1 MAKDRMPIEK
11 FLPLYMKA
19 VETGLT
25 KEEFASKIGVLPAT
39 VYQRVYE
46 LRHDGLDIPL
56 LKSEGRVS
64 KLEKAKAILAELRGG
79 AKAGK
84 VVAAKPKPV
93 KKEVVV
99 EVVEEEE
106 VAEEPT
112 LSEEQEVEDE
122 LSKLLG

>member
-1 MAKDRMPIEK
+1 MPIEK

-25 KEEFASKIGVLPAT
+25 KEEFARKIGVLPAT

-46 LRHDGLDIPL
+46 LRHDGLEIPL

-64 KLEKAKAILAELRGG
+64 KLEKAKAILAELRAG
-79 AKAGK
+79 AKAGS
-84 VVAAKPKPV
+84 VVVKAAVKAKAVPA
-93 KKEVVV
+93 KKEA
-99 EVVEEEE
+99 
-106 VAEEPT
+106 VAEEPV

-122 LSKLLG
+122 LAKILG

>member
-19 VETGLT
+19 AETGMT
-25 KEEFASKIGVLPAT
+25 KEEFANKIGVLPAT

-46 LRHDGLDIPL
+46 LRHEGLDIPL

-64 KLEKAKAILAELRGG
+64 KLERAKAILAGLRVG
-79 AKAGK
+79 AKAGS
-84 VVAAKPKPV
+84 
-93 KKEVVV
+93 VVV
-99 EVVEEEE
+99 KAATKAKAVPAKKADAAA
-106 VAEEPT
+106 AEEPV

-122 LSKLLG
+122 LAKILG

>member
-19 VETGLT
+19 VETGMT
-25 KEEFASKIGVLPAT
+25 KEEFSRKIGVLPAT

-46 LRHDGLDIPL
+46 LRHEGLDIPL

-64 KLEKAKAILAELRGG
+64 KLERAKAILADLRGG
-79 AKAGK
+79 AKAGS
-84 VVAAKPKPV
+84 VVVKAKAKAVPA
-93 KKEVVV
+93 KKE
-99 EVVEEEE
+99 EAAA
-106 VAEEPT
+106 AEEPV

-122 LSKLLG
+122 LAKLLG

>member
-1 MAKDRMPIEK
+1 MPIEK

-19 VETGLT
+19 AETGMT
-25 KEEFASKIGVLPAT
+25 KEEFAEKIGVLPAT

-46 LRHDGLDIPL
+46 LRHEGLDIPL

-64 KLEKAKAILAELRGG
+64 KMEKAKAILAQLRGG
-79 AKAGK
+79 AKAAE
-84 VVAAKPKPV
+84 AAPKSPLKAKAKA
-93 KKEVVV
+93 KKE
-99 EVVEEEE
+99 EVVEDA

-122 LSKLLG
+122 LAKLLG